1 MNEIDYIA
9 NLNDWYE
16 AATIHFS
23 AMTTFVVLYLVGLY
37 AFLRRSPMPVRV
49 LAYVFFVGT
58 FLVYARMGIGF
69 LENVYATQDI
79 ISAQI
84 SRSGASEEFQA
95 WATPRWYDAVPVAG
109 VWYLLVFATVFAL
122 GWLTFFYRW
131 KQDGEE

>member
-1 MNEIDYIA
+1 MSEIDYIT

-37 AFLRRSPMPVRV
+37 AFLRKAPMAVRV

-69 LENVYATQDI
+69 LDNVYATQDLVGVY
-79 ISAQI
+79 ISQG
-84 SRSGASEEFQA
+84 GASEEFLA
-95 WATPRWYDAVPVAG
+95 WATPRWYGTVPIAG

-122 GWLTFFYRW
+122 GWLTFFFRW
-131 KQDGEE
+131 RQEGEE